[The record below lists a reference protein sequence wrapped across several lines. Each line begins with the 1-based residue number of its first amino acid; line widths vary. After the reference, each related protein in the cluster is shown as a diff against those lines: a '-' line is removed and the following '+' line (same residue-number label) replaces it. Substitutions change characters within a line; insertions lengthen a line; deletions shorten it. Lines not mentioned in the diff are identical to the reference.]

1 MRCVSRLVNYAN
13 VVASIALLG
22 LLVLPAGASAKN
34 SPALS
39 FSPSPFDFGPVTGGS
54 SQSKT
59 LTLRNA
65 GGAAS
70 GTLKVSLSRSDAFTI
85 TTDSCTA
92 RSLGP
97 RQSCG
102 VTVRFA
108 PIGAGAATATLTA
121 IGENSAP
128 ATDVLSG
135 TVFRGQLYWTNFDGT
150 VWTAGLDGSN
160 PTQIVSPETYW
171 LWHYVA
177 VDGSHIYW
185 TDNGN
190 GVIWEAGLDGSNP
203 SQVVSALSSGPLG
216 VAVDSSHL
224 YWTDSSGTIWEAG
237 LDGSNRTQIFNG
249 QNSEFGVA
257 VDSGHLYWTDNVDG
271 TIWKAG
277 LDGSHP
283 TEIVNGQNG
292 PFGMAVDSSHLYW
305 TDNGDGT
312 IWKAGLDGSNPTQI
326 VNGQNGPFGMAVDS
340 SHLYWTDNGDG
351 TIWEAGLDGSNP
363 TQIINGACCPVGV
376 AVRS

>member
-85 TTDSCTA
+85 TTDSCTG

-97 RQSCG
+97 RQSCR

-121 IGENSAP
+121 IGENGRHGRAEWDCVP
-128 ATDVLSG
+128 G
-135 TVFRGQLYWTNFDGT
+135 TTLLDQLRWN
-150 VWTAGLDGSN
+150 GLDGR
-160 PTQIVSPETYW
+160 
-171 LWHYVA
+171 
-177 VDGSHIYW
+177 
-185 TDNGN
+185 
-190 GVIWEAGLDGSNP
+190 
-203 SQVVSALSSGPLG
+203 LG
-216 VAVDSSHL
+216 
-224 YWTDSSGTIWEAG
+224 
-237 LDGSNRTQIFNG
+237 RQ
-249 QNSEFGVA
+249 
-257 VDSGHLYWTDNVDG
+257 
-271 TIWKAG
+271 
-277 LDGSHP
+277 
-283 TEIVNGQNG
+283 
-292 PFGMAVDSSHLYW
+292 
-305 TDNGDGT
+305 
-312 IWKAGLDGSNPTQI
+312 
-326 VNGQNGPFGMAVDS
+326 
-340 SHLYWTDNGDG
+340 
-351 TIWEAGLDGSNP
+351 
-363 TQIINGACCPVGV
+363 
-376 AVRS
+376 